1 MKFSLLM
8 STYYLDNT
16 LYLKQSFMSLYK
28 QTIKPTEIIIVG
40 DGPIPSKNILLIE
53 ELSLKFNVKFIQL
66 EKRVKLGGALRKGLA
81 ACSYSLV
88 ARFDTDDICEP
99 HRFEIQ
105 LQYMASN
112 PNIDICGSYASII
125 DENGTIKDELKRPL
139 FHKSILQ
146 IIWSCPIIHPSVM
159 MRKDKILKLGS
170 YKSLLFSNQEDFE
183 LWIRSANNGIK
194 FGNIPKCLI
203 RYRRS
208 EKSKKYRNSI
218 LNGLAKLFYGLP
230 AWFSFDRRLFSLFA
244 IIYPVLRPLL
254 PHKFNIIIHKLDP
267 RN

>member
-1 MKFSLLM
+1 MA
-8 STYYLDNT
+8 TYHLDDT
-16 LYLKQSFMSLYK
+16 LHLKQSFISLDK
-28 QTIKPTEIIIVG
+28 QTVKPTEIIIIG
-40 DGPIPSKNILLIE
+40 DGPIPSKNILLID

-66 EKRVKLGGALRKGLA
+66 EKQVKLGGALRKGLA
-81 ACSYSLV
+81 ACSYPLV

-230 AWFSFDRRLFSLFA
+230 AWFSFDNFFNPPLPDNHY
-244 IIYPVLRPLL
+244 IIYKGYKKN
-254 PHKFNIIIHKLDP
+254 HTIFISITKSKFLKI
-267 RN
+267 